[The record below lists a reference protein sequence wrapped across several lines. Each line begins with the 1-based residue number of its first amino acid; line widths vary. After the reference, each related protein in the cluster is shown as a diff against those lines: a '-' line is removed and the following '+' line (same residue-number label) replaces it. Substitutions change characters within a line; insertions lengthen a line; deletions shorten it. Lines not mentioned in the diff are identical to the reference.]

1 MKYIANPNMSI
12 DVVINGPEANAG
24 LNPNLSS
31 IMGVSV
37 PINDEIITTV
47 NNENETINAIAR
59 VAVIFNFIEINI
71 H

>member
-31 IMGVSV
+31 IMGVIV

-47 NNENETINAIAR
+47 NNENETINVQNVTDVKTCNKR
-59 VAVIFNFIEINI
+59 NE
-71 H
+71 

>member
-31 IMGVSV
+31 IIGVRV

-47 NNENETINAIAR
+47 NNENETINEILLLSG
-59 VAVIFNFIEINI
+59 IIKFIPK
-71 H
+71 